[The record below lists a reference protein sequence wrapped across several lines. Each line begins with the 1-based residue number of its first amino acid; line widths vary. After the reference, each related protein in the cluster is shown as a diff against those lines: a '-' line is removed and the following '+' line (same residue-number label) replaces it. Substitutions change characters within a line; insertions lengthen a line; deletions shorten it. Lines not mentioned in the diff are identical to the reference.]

1 MICDVAQP
9 PDRPAPRHPLFASRL
24 RLLGAAVLFSTGGA
38 AIKACA
44 LDGWQVACFRA
55 GIAAL
60 VVAAVLPSSRRQWTW
75 RTALVGAVYAATVI
89 LFVQANKLTTAANAI
104 FIQAASPLFI
114 AALSPWLIGERLR
127 GRDLPFMAALM
138 AGLALFFVGAPVE
151 SATAPDPGLGNILAA
166 ASSFTVALMMMGL
179 RWLGKRGDG
188 APAAVVVG
196 NAMAFV
202 VALPFALPL
211 AARPVDLAL
220 VAYLGVFQIGLA
232 YPLVLSALRRLSAL
246 EASLLLMIEPVLN
259 PLWAWLLHG
268 EQPGPWALLG
278 GALILGATALHTRAD
293 ARVEPEAL
301 S

>member
-9 PDRPAPRHPLFASRL
+9 PDRPASRHPLLASRL

-114 AALSPWLIGERLR
+114 AALSPWLIGERLQK
-127 GRDLPFMAALM
+127 RDLPFMAALM
-138 AGLALFFVGAPVE
+138 AGLTLFFVGTPPE

-179 RWLGKRGDG
+179 RWLGKHGDG

-211 AARPVDLAL
+211 GARPVDLAL

-232 YPLVLSALRRLSAL
+232 YPLVLSALRHLSAL
-246 EASLLLMIEPVLN
+246 EAALLLMIEPVLN

-278 GALILGATALHTRAD
+278 GALILGATAIHTRAD